1 MADTTLPVSLAAE
14 PEFAGNAAE
23 PALSGTA
30 AASASNSGG
39 RGMRQRKAGPPML
52 SSGPPIPPAGKA
64 KPKAAKPQKKKK
76 KAPGAAAGKAG
87 KAGRA
92 AASALNAEGD
102 EDTSLLADYSA
113 DGAILEDDES
123 GQVFCVCLGHDD
135 GRPML
140 GCESCDNW

>member
-1 MADTTLPVSLAAE
+1 MAESTLPVSLAAE

-64 KPKAAKPQKKKK
+64 KPKAAKPQKKK

>member
-76 KAPGAAAGKAG
+76 APGAAAGKAG

>member
-76 KAPGAAAGKAG
+76 APGAAAGKAG

-92 AASALNAEGD
+92 AASALNPEGD
-102 EDTSLLADYSA
+102 GDTSLLADYSA
-113 DGAILEDDES
+113 DGAVLEDDES